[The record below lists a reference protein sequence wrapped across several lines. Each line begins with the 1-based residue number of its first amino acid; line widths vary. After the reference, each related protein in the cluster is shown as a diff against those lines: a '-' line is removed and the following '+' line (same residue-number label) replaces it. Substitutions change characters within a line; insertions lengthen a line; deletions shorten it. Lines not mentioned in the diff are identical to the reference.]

1 MKMIKLKIPKMNF
14 FKMCK
19 MKKICTKCGSKLYDE
34 KHPHKCPVRSDSVC
48 FLCAKVGHFSR
59 TCLNAYLK
67 NEIDLKDY
75 DSDSETE
82 SESETDSNDE
92 SSLDEARHGQ
102 SDESGIID
110 RSRYGKF
117 KNHRSQ
123 KSRKIKDDNSESS
136 TESETSKEEE
146 NYR

>member
-1 MKMIKLKIPKMNF
+1 MKMIKLKIPKNEF

-34 KHPHKCPVRSDSVC
+34 NKPHKCPVRSDSVC
-48 FLCAKVGHFSR
+48 FLCTKVGHFSR
-59 TCLNAYLK
+59 ICLNAYLK

-92 SSLDEARHGQ
+92 SGLDRSRYGQ
-102 SDESGIID
+102 SDESCKVD

-117 KNHRSQ
+117 KRSQ
-123 KSRKIKDDNSESS
+123 KSRNIKDG
-136 TESETSKEEE
+136 
-146 NYR
+146 

>member
-34 KHPHKCPVRSDSVC
+34 KHPHKCPVRSASVS

-59 TCLNAYLK
+59 ICLNAYLR

-82 SESETDSNDE
+82 SESERE
-92 SSLDEARHGQ
+92 
-102 SDESGIID
+102 
-110 RSRYGKF
+110 
-117 KNHRSQ
+117 
-123 KSRKIKDDNSESS
+123 IKDDNNESS
-136 TESETSKEEE
+136 TESETSQEDE
-146 NYR
+146 NYRNHQ